1 MKLWLQCWGSW
12 AYFLLASGPVS
23 CRKNNVWGSV
33 SVHED
38 SLGVTVMGDALLD
51 AGVWDGVSA
60 GWVGGTHQ

>member
-1 MKLWLQCWGSW
+1 M
-12 AYFLLASGPVS
+12 
-23 CRKNNVWGSV
+23 WGSV